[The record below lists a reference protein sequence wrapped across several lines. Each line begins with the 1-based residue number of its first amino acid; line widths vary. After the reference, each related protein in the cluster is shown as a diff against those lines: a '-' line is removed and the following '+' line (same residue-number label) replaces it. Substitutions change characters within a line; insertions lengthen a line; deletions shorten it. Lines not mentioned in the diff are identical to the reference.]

1 MKASFQWQRARAIA
15 FKETRHIL
23 RDPVTLAMTFAL
35 PLLMVAYFGYAI
47 DFNMHEIH
55 LDVYDRDQSR
65 ASRQLIEAFRSSNY
79 FKVRLADTPV
89 KPTSGM
95 DGEAAKATLVIEP
108 GFGRDFYNGRGAQ
121 AQVLVDGADNS
132 TVGVVLGYLNGV
144 KQIATQKL
152 LSLKGGAVP
161 LSPVQLRSRFLFNP
175 ELNTQWFMVPGL
187 SVVVLAMLSIMLTA
201 LTIAREWEN
210 GSMELLLST
219 PVSPLEIIVGKLSP
233 YVAVGVS
240 VQLLIYTVARL
251 LFGVPFEGSHLIFAA
266 GALLF
271 IASYMAQGLVIS
283 VATRQQRLAMQFSQI
298 TGMMPT
304 LLLSGFIFPVE
315 NMPAFFHYFTGI
327 LPARWFMTIIR
338 EEFLMGPG
346 LADLALPF
354 TVLVFFNVLFV
365 TLAVRTF
372 KKDVEP

>member
-1 MKASFQWQRARAIA
+1 MNGLLNWRRARAIA

-35 PLLMVAYFGYAI
+35 PLMMVAYFGYAI
-47 DFNMHEIH
+47 DFNMREIH

-65 ASRQLIEAFRSSNY
+65 SSRQLIDAFRSSNY
-79 FKVRLADTPV
+79 FKIRLANTPLA
-89 KPTSGM
+89 PTDGM
-95 DGEAAKATLVIEP
+95 DAEEAKAVLIVEP
-108 GFGRDFYNGRGAQ
+108 EFQRDFYNGRGAR

-132 TVGVVLGYLNGV
+132 TVGVILGYLNGV
-144 KQIATQKL
+144 QQIATVKL
-152 LSLKGGAVP
+152 VSLKGAAAP
-161 LSPVQLRSRFLFNP
+161 LPRVQLKSRYLFNP

-187 SVVVLAMLSIMLTA
+187 SVTVLSMLSIMLTA
-201 LTIAREWEN
+201 LTVAREWEN

-233 YVAVGVS
+233 YLALGVA

-251 LFGVPFEGSHLIFAA
+251 LFGVPFEGSHLVFAA

-271 IASYMAQGLVIS
+271 ICAYMAQGLVIS
-283 VATRQQRLAMQFSQI
+283 VATRQQRLAMQFSQLS
-298 TGMMPT
+298 GMMPT

-315 NMPAFFHYFTGI
+315 NMPAFFHYLTGI
-327 LPARWFMTIIR
+327 LPARWFMTVIR
-338 EEFLMGPG
+338 EEFLMGPD
-346 LADLALPF
+346 LADLILPF
-354 TVLVFFNVLFV
+354 TVLILFNVLFIS
-365 TLAVRTF
+365 LAVRTF